1 MKTFIDAIGAT
12 LFSLTFCAVTGYAN
26 DLTIEEMIQ
35 QQIGRWEIDVMP
47 YSENCRLVYHKLD
60 KYTYQV
66 CKENGT
72 LRVEIY
78 REPQELQANQSDKV
92 LRKKAKPVL

>member
-1 MKTFIDAIGAT
+1 MKTVIDAISAT
-12 LFSLTFCAVTGYAN
+12 LFSLTFCALTGYAN

-60 KYTYQV
+60 KYTYLV
-66 CKENGT
+66 CKDDGM
-72 LRVEIY
+72 LRVDIY
-78 REPQELQANQSDKV
+78 RQPSDTLANKDD
-92 LRKKAKPVL
+92 